1 MAHIL
6 AVVNQKGG
14 VGKSTTAQTIGNWLS
29 QRGDPVLFV
38 DLDPQGNLTYAL
50 SADASEATSGAFQ
63 MLVNQE
69 PASTAITKT
78 AQGDL
83 IASNPELVQLD
94 QLLAGK
100 HGRERRLRDAL
111 TSVDSA
117 YRYIILDTP
126 PALGSAVVN
135 ALTAAGTVVVPTQA
149 DIFSLQGLGQLS
161 GTISTVQQYSNPDLT
176 IAGILITR
184 YNRRTL
190 LSKQITE
197 MLDNTAAQLHT
208 KVFSSRIREAV
219 AIKEAQ
225 ALRTNVVTYAK
236 GSRVAGD
243 IESFMHELLEER

>member
-50 SADASEATSGAFQ
+50 GADASEVASGAFQ
-63 MLVNQE
+63 ILVNQE
-69 PASTAITKT
+69 PPSTAITKT

-83 IASNPELVQLD
+83 IASTPELVQLD

-100 HGRERRLRDAL
+100 HGRESRLRDAL

-161 GTISTVQQYSNPDLT
+161 GTISTVQQYSNPGLT

-190 LSKQITE
+190 LSRQITE
-197 MLDNTAAQLHT
+197 MLNNTAAQLHT

-225 ALRTNVVTYAK
+225 ALRTDVVAYAK
-236 GSRVAGD
+236 DSRVAGD
-243 IESFMHELLEER
+243 IDSFMQELLKER

>member
-38 DLDPQGNLTYAL
+38 DLDPQGNLTYAPGL
-50 SADASEATSGAFQ
+50 
-63 MLVNQE
+63 M
-69 PASTAITKT
+69 
-78 AQGDL
+78 
-83 IASNPELVQLD
+83 QLD
-94 QLLAGK
+94 HLLAGK
-100 HGRERRLRDAL
+100 HGRESRLRDAL
-111 TSVDSA
+111 ASVDSA

-176 IAGILITR
+176 IDGILITR

-225 ALRTNVVTYAK
+225 
-236 GSRVAGD
+236 VAGD
-243 IESFMHELLEER
+243 IDSFMQELLKER

>member
-50 SADASEATSGAFQ
+50 GADASEVASGAFQ

-69 PASTAITKT
+69 PAITAITKT

-83 IASNPELVQLD
+83 IASTPKLVQLD

-100 HGRERRLRDAL
+100 HGRESRLKNAL
-111 TSVDSA
+111 TLVDSA

-135 ALTAAGTVVVPTQA
+135 ALTAASTVVVPTQA

-161 GTISTVQQYSNPDLT
+161 GTISTVQQYSNPGLT
-176 IAGILITR
+176 IAGILVTR

-225 ALRTNVVTYAK
+225 ALRTDVVVYAK

-243 IESFMHELLEER
+243 IDSFMHELLKER